1 MKNLILVVCLML
13 TSVVFGQSE
22 DDSIFYDLYWLKT
35 DTLSD
40 KTLKVDRYIEGD
52 PTPEFFIKENIT
64 KWDTVGVLSYIS
76 RQVIDSLNTLRV
88 NKGLSVII
96 NDPRYDE
103 YDPRYDEYT
112 YKEVSLFDYVV
123 RRKTPL
129 MVLDFYY
136 DMGECTCIDEIIS
149 EITSHKDIMK
159 KVLSKRNKV
168 INVCVVLDKETNVFS
183 TYVQVKG
190 LFTSSYY
197 IGD

>member
-35 DTLSD
+35 DTLAD
-40 KTLKVDRYIEGD
+40 RTLKVDRYIEGD
-52 PTPEFFIKENIT
+52 PTPDFFIKENIT

-88 NKGLSVII
+88 NKGFSVII
-96 NDPRYDE
+96 N
-103 YDPRYDEYT
+103 DPRYDEYT

>member
-35 DTLSD
+35 DTLAD
-40 KTLKVDRYIEGD
+40 RTLKVGRYIEGD
-52 PTPEFFIKENIT
+52 PTPDFFIKENIT

-96 NDPRYDE
+96 NDT
-103 YDPRYDEYT
+103 RYDEYT

-129 MVLDFYY
+129 MVLDFYF
-136 DMGECTCIDEIIS
+136 DMGECTCIDEIIA

>member
-22 DDSIFYDLYWLKT
+22 DDSIFYDLYWIKT
-35 DTLSD
+35 DTLAD
-40 KTLKVDRYIEGD
+40 RTLKVDRYIEGD
-52 PTPEFFIKENIT
+52 PTPDFFIKENIT

-103 YDPRYDEYT
+103 YT

-129 MVLDFYY
+129 MVLDFYF
-136 DMGECTCIDEIIS
+136 DINCTCIDEIID

>member
-35 DTLSD
+35 DTLAD
-40 KTLKVDRYIEGD
+40 RTLKVGRYIEGD
-52 PTPEFFIKENIT
+52 PTPDFFIKENIT

-96 NDPRYDE
+96 NDPLYGDDE
-103 YDPRYDEYT
+103 YS
-112 YKEVSLFDYVV
+112 YKEISVFDNVG
-123 RRKTPL
+123 RRKMPL
-129 MVLDFYY
+129 MALDFYY
-136 DMGECTCIDEIIS
+136 DMGECTCVNEIIA

-159 KVLSKRNKV
+159 RFLSKRNKV
-168 INVCVVLDKETNVFS
+168 INVCVILDKKTNVFS
-183 TYVQVKG
+183 TYVQVKR
-190 LFTSSYY
+190 LFTLSYY

>member
-1 MKNLILVVCLML
+1 MFMKNLILVVCLML

-35 DTLSD
+35 DTLAD
-40 KTLKVDRYIEGD
+40 RTLKVGRYIEGD
-52 PTPEFFIKENIT
+52 PTPDFFIKENIT

-96 NDPRYDE
+96 NDT
-103 YDPRYDEYT
+103 RYDEYT

-136 DMGECTCIDEIIS
+136 DMGECTCIDEIIA

-159 KVLSKRNKV
+159 RVLSKRNKELFICV
-168 INVCVVLDKETNVFS
+168 ILDKS
-183 TYVQVKG
+183 DGK
-190 LFTSSYY
+190 YY
-197 IGD
+197 IYIQVRRLFRFNYFIN

>member
-22 DDSIFYDLYWLKT
+22 DDSIFYDLYWIKT
-35 DTLSD
+35 DTLAD
-40 KTLKVDRYIEGD
+40 RTLKVDRYIEGD
-52 PTPEFFIKENIT
+52 PTPDFFIKENIT

-76 RQVIDSLNTLRV
+76 QQVIDSLNTLRV

-96 NDPRYDE
+96 NDT
-103 YDPRYDEYT
+103 RYDEYT

-129 MVLDFYY
+129 MVLDFYF
-136 DMGECTCIDEIIS
+136 DINCTCIDEIID

>member
-96 NDPRYDE
+96 NDPG
-103 YDPRYDEYT
+103 YDEYT

-129 MVLDFYY
+129 MVLDFYF
-136 DMGECTCIDEIIS
+136 DIDCTCIDEIIS

>member
-22 DDSIFYDLYWLKT
+22 DDSIFYDLYWIKT
-35 DTLSD
+35 DTLAD
-40 KTLKVDRYIEGD
+40 RTLKVDRYIEGD
-52 PTPEFFIKENIT
+52 PTPDFFIKENIT

-76 RQVIDSLNTLRV
+76 HQVIDSLNTLRV

-96 NDPRYDE
+96 N
-103 YDPRYDEYT
+103 DPRYDEYT

-129 MVLDFYY
+129 MVLDFYF
-136 DMGECTCIDEIIS
+136 DINCTCIDEIID

>member
-1 MKNLILVVCLML
+1 MFMKNLILVVCLML

-35 DTLSD
+35 DTLAD
-40 KTLKVDRYIEGD
+40 RTLKVGRYIEGD
-52 PTPEFFIKENIT
+52 PTPDFFIKENIT

-96 NDPRYDE
+96 N
-103 YDPRYDEYT
+103 DPRYDEYT

>member
-1 MKNLILVVCLML
+1 MFMKNLILVVCLML

-22 DDSIFYDLYWLKT
+22 DDSIFYDLYWIKT
-35 DTLSD
+35 DTLAD
-40 KTLKVDRYIEGD
+40 RTLKVDRYIEGD
-52 PTPEFFIKENIT
+52 PTPDFFIKENIT

-103 YDPRYDEYT
+103 YT

-129 MVLDFYY
+129 MVLDFYF
-136 DMGECTCIDEIIS
+136 DINCTCIDEIID

>member
-1 MKNLILVVCLML
+1 MFMKNLILVVCLML

-22 DDSIFYDLYWLKT
+22 DDSIFYDLYWIKT
-35 DTLSD
+35 DTLAD
-40 KTLKVDRYIEGD
+40 RTLKVDRYIEGD
-52 PTPEFFIKENIT
+52 PTPDFFIKENIT

-76 RQVIDSLNTLRV
+76 QQVIDSLNTLRV

-96 NDPRYDE
+96 N
-103 YDPRYDEYT
+103 DPRYDEYT

-129 MVLDFYY
+129 MVLDFYF
-136 DMGECTCIDEIIS
+136 DINCTCIDEIID

>member
-1 MKNLILVVCLML
+1 MFMKNLILVVCLML

-22 DDSIFYDLYWLKT
+22 DDSIFYDLYWIKT
-35 DTLSD
+35 DTLAD
-40 KTLKVDRYIEGD
+40 RTLKVDRYIEGD
-52 PTPEFFIKENIT
+52 PTPDFFIKENIT

-96 NDPRYDE
+96 NDT
-103 YDPRYDEYT
+103 RYDEYT

-129 MVLDFYY
+129 MVLDFYF
-136 DMGECTCIDEIIS
+136 DINCTCIDEIID

>member
-1 MKNLILVVCLML
+1 MFMKNLILVVCLML

-35 DTLSD
+35 DTLAD
-40 KTLKVDRYIEGD
+40 RTLKVDRYIEGD
-52 PTPEFFIKENIT
+52 PTPDFFIKENIT

-88 NKGLSVII
+88 NKGFSVII
-96 NDPRYDE
+96 N
-103 YDPRYDEYT
+103 DPRYDEYT

-159 KVLSKRNKV
+159 RVLSKRNNELFICV
-168 INVCVVLDKETNVFS
+168 ILDKS
-183 TYVQVKG
+183 DGK
-190 LFTSSYY
+190 YY
-197 IGD
+197 IYIQVRRLFRFNYFIN

>member
-1 MKNLILVVCLML
+1 MFMKNLILVVCLML

-22 DDSIFYDLYWLKT
+22 DDSIFYDLYWIKT
-35 DTLSD
+35 DTLAD
-40 KTLKVDRYIEGD
+40 RTLKVDRYIEGD
-52 PTPEFFIKENIT
+52 PTPDFFIKENIT

-76 RQVIDSLNTLRV
+76 QQVIDSLNTLRV

-96 NDPRYDE
+96 NDT
-103 YDPRYDEYT
+103 RYDEYT

-129 MVLDFYY
+129 MVLDFYF
-136 DMGECTCIDEIIS
+136 DINCTCIDEIID

>member
-1 MKNLILVVCLML
+1 MFMKNLILVVCLML
-13 TSVVFGQSE
+13 TSIVFGQSE
-22 DDSIFYDLYWLKT
+22 DDTIFYDLYWLKT
-35 DTLSD
+35 DTLAD
-40 KTLKVDRYIEGD
+40 KTLKIGRYIEGD
-52 PTPEFFIKENIT
+52 PSPDFFIKENIT

-96 NDPRYDE
+96 NDT
-103 YDPRYDEYT
+103 RYDEYT

-136 DMGECTCIDEIIS
+136 DMGECTCIDEIIA

>member
-1 MKNLILVVCLML
+1 MFMKNLILVVCLML

-35 DTLSD
+35 DTLAD
-40 KTLKVDRYIEGD
+40 RTLKVDRYIEGD
-52 PTPEFFIKENIT
+52 PTPDFFIKENIT

-88 NKGLSVII
+88 NKGFSVII
-96 NDPRYDE
+96 N
-103 YDPRYDEYT
+103 DPRYDEYT

>member
-22 DDSIFYDLYWLKT
+22 DDSIFYDLYWIKT
-35 DTLSD
+35 DTLAD
-40 KTLKVDRYIEGD
+40 RTLKVDRYIEGD
-52 PTPEFFIKENIT
+52 PTPDFFIKENIT

-96 NDPRYDE
+96 NDT
-103 YDPRYDEYT
+103 RYDEYT

-129 MVLDFYY
+129 MVLDFYF
-136 DMGECTCIDEIIS
+136 DINCTCIDEIID

>member
-35 DTLSD
+35 DTLAD
-40 KTLKVDRYIEGD
+40 RTLKVGRYIEGD
-52 PTPEFFIKENIT
+52 PTPDFFIKENIT

-96 NDPRYDE
+96 NDT
-103 YDPRYDEYT
+103 RYDEYT

-136 DMGECTCIDEIIS
+136 DMGECTCIDEIIA